1 MRRIEDK
8 IRSLCGQIQA
18 AKEDS
23 ELTPLLIELRDAL
36 HRHIEQMRTTLSAY
50 PFVVERRSRNGI
62 PMPVNP
68 DDRKDDSGTAA

>member
-8 IRSLCGQIQA
+8 IRSLCSQVQA

-23 ELTPLLIELRDAL
+23 EFTPLLIELRGAL
-36 HRHIEQMRTTLSAY
+36 HRHIEQMRTTLNTY
-50 PFVVERRSRNGI
+50 PFVVDRRSRNGI

-68 DDRKDDSGTAA
+68 DGRKDDSGNAA